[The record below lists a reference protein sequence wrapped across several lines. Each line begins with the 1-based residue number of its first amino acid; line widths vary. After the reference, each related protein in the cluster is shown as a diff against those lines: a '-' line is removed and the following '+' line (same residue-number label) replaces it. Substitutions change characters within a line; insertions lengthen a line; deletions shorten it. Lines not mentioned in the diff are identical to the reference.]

1 MTMGL
6 DIPPTPGVFQITF
19 SPVSGSHLS
28 GRFFSRET
36 PFCSGPRHWYQ
47 SLARAK
53 DGAAKTSRDRMRAD
67 RAAIVGFITVPILA
81 RASQSGTGERKTP
94 RLHLMAFGRGLS
106 LYTPADESFGLEV

>member
-47 SLARAK
+47 SPARAT

-67 RAAIVGFITVPILA
+67 RAAIVGFITVSDSSPRLTI
-81 RASQSGTGERKTP
+81 GHGRKTNP
-94 RLHLMAFGRGLS
+94 RLHF
-106 LYTPADESFGLEV
+106 D